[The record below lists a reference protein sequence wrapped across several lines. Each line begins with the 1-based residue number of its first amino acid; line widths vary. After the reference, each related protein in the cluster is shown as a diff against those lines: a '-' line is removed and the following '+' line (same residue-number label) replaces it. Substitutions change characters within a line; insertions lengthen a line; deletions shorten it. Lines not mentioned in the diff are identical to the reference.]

1 MALEVA
7 AMALLAAVGGGA
19 GRPALMPWPASI
31 ERGAGEL
38 AVGPDFRVAVTG
50 KGGPIVDG
58 AARRFEAR
66 LARQTGLQLPSPLA
80 PAGSPTLEVRCD
92 GPGKNP
98 LPYLGMDESYTLT
111 VTPGGATLSAAE
123 PWGVL
128 RGLET
133 FLQLVVPGSTT
144 AFRAPA
150 VVIKDRPRFAWR
162 GLMLDSARHFMPV
175 EIVKRTIDGM
185 AAVKLNVL
193 HLHLTD
199 DQGFRVESRR
209 HPELQRMGSDGL
221 FYTQA
226 QIKDI
231 VAYAAERGIRVYP
244 EFDMPGHTT
253 SWFVSHPELAS
264 GPGPYAIE
272 RGWGVFDPAFDPSK
286 EEVYRF
292 LDSFLGEMAALFPD
306 PYLHVGGD
314 EVNGKQWEASERLAA
329 FKKQKGMKDDREL
342 QAYFSQRVSKIV
354 THHGKKMIGW
364 DEILLP
370 GLPKDSVIQSWR
382 GQESLGA
389 AAKQG
394 YQGILS
400 AGYYIDL
407 MWPAERH
414 YLVDPWDEG
423 VDQLPEADRARILGG
438 EATMWSEFTTP
449 EIVESRIWPRTAAIA
464 ERLWSPREVRD
475 VDDMYARLDATSRW
489 LEWLGLDHRAVYPRM
504 LQRLAGHRYHEL
516 RALADVVEPL
526 EDYQRSGTGHYTQQ
540 TPLNRLMD
548 AARPESDAARVFSRQ
563 VDALLADPAK
573 RAGGEAV
580 RARLREWQG
589 LEVRLRPL
597 LEREALLREA
607 VPLAEE
613 ASALA
618 GAGLEA
624 LGFLE
629 QGVPAPESWWTARA
643 PLLEREKRPA
653 TGLEVAYRPAIRRL
667 MEAATR
673 GGSVSPAPEGSAV
686 RTSP

>member
-7 AMALLAAVGGGA
+7 LAALVAAAAGA
-19 GRPALMPWPASI
+19 AERPALMPWPASI
-31 ERGAGEL
+31 EIGAGEL
-38 AVGPDFRVAVTG
+38 AVGPDFRVAVSG
-50 KGGPIVDG
+50 RGGAIVEG
-58 AARRFEAR
+58 AARRFQER
-66 LARQTGLQLPSPLA
+66 LGRRAGLVLPSPVALA
-80 PAGSPTLEVRCD
+80 EKPTLEVRCD
-92 GPGKNP
+92 GPGKP
-98 LPYLGMDESYTLT
+98 LPQLGMDESYTLT
-111 VTPGGATLSAAE
+111 VTPGGATLQAAE

-133 FLQLVVPGSTT
+133 FLQLVVPGSAT
-144 AFRAPA
+144 AFRVPA
-150 VVIKDRPRFAWR
+150 VVIGDRPRFAWR
-162 GLMLDSARHFMPV
+162 GLMLDCSRHFMPV
-175 EIVKRTIDGM
+175 DTVKRTIDGM
-185 AAVKLNVL
+185 ATVKLNVL

-209 HPELQRMGSDGL
+209 HPELARMGSDGL

-226 QIKDI
+226 QIREL

-264 GPGPYAIE
+264 APGPYEIE
-272 RGWGVFDPAFDPSK
+272 RGWGVFDPALDPSK

-292 LDSFLGEMAALFPD
+292 LDGFLGEMAALFPD

-314 EVNGKQWEASERLAA
+314 EVNGRQWEGSERLAA
-329 FKKQKGMKDDREL
+329 FKKQKGLKDDREL
-342 QAYFSQRVSKIV
+342 QGYFSQRVAKIV
-354 THHGKKMIGW
+354 TGHGKKMIGW
-364 DEILLP
+364 DEVLLP
-370 GLPKDSVIQSWR
+370 GLPKDAVIQSWR
-382 GQESLGA
+382 GQESLEA
-389 AAKQG
+389 AARQG

-400 AGYYIDL
+400 NGYYIDL

-414 YLVDPWDEG
+414 YLVDPWDKG
-423 VDQLPEADRARILGG
+423 VDRLPEADRARILGG
-438 EATMWSEFTTP
+438 EATMWSEFTTA
-449 EIVESRIWPRTAAIA
+449 EIVDSRIWPRTAAIA

-504 LQRLAGHRYHEL
+504 LERLAGRRCREL
-516 RALADVVEPL
+516 RMLADVVEPL
-526 EDYQRSGTGHYTQQ
+526 EDYQRGRTGHFTQQ

-548 AARPESDAARVFSRQ
+548 AVPPESDAARVFSRQ
-563 VDALLADPAK
+563 VDALLADAAK
-573 RAGGEAV
+573 QAGREAI
-580 RARLREWQG
+580 RARLQEWQG
-589 LEVRLRPL
+589 IGVRLRPL
-597 LEREALLREA
+597 LEHEALLREA

-618 GAGLEA
+618 SAGLEA

-643 PLLEREKRPA
+643 PLLEREKRPP

-667 MEAATR
+667 MEACSR
-673 GGSVSPAPEGSAV
+673 GGSVSPAPEGPAV
-686 RTSP
+686 SP

>member
-1 MALEVA
+1 MALGVA
-7 AMALLAAVGGGA
+7 AMALLAAVGAGA
-19 GRPALMPWPASI
+19 RRPALMPWPASI

-38 AVGPDFRVAVTG
+38 AVGPDFRVAVAG

-66 LARQTGLQLPSPLA
+66 LARQTGLQLPSPVA
-80 PAGSPTLEVRCD
+80 AAGNPTLAIQCD
-92 GPGKNP
+92 GPGKEP
-98 LPYLGMDESYTLT
+98 LPYLGMDEGYTLT
-111 VTPGGATLSAAE
+111 VTPGGATLQAAE

-133 FLQLVVPGSTT
+133 FLQLVGPGSST

-162 GLMLDSARHFMPV
+162 GLMLDAARHFMPV
-175 EIVKRTIDGM
+175 GIVKRTIDGM

-226 QIKDI
+226 EIKDI
-231 VAYAAERGIRVYP
+231 IAYAAERGIRVYP
-244 EFDMPGHTT
+244 EFDIPGHTT

-264 GPGPYAIE
+264 APGPYQIE
-272 RGWGVFDPAFDPSK
+272 RQWGIFDPVLDPSK

-292 LDSFLGEMAALFPD
+292 LDGFLGEMAKLFPD

-314 EVNGKQWEASERLAA
+314 EVNGKQWDASERLAA
-329 FKKQKGMKDDREL
+329 FKKQKGFEDDRAL
-342 QAYFSQRVSKIV
+342 QGYFSQRVSRIV

-370 GLPKDSVIQSWR
+370 GLPKDSIIQSWR

-400 AGYYIDL
+400 NGYYIDL
-407 MWPAERH
+407 MWPAARH
-414 YLVDPWDEG
+414 YLVDPWDRG

-438 EATMWSEFTTP
+438 EATMWSEFTTA

-504 LQRLAGHRYHEL
+504 LQRLAGRRYHEL

-526 EDYQRSGTGHYTQQ
+526 ENYQRGETGHFTQQ

-548 AARPESDAARVFSRQ
+548 AARPESDAARAFSRQ

-573 RAGGEAV
+573 RAGSEEI

-589 LEVRLRPL
+589 LEVRLRAL
-597 LEREALLREA
+597 LEGEALLREA

-618 GAGLEA
+618 AAGLEA

-643 PLLEREKRPA
+643 ALLEREKRPA
-653 TGLEVAYRPAIRRL
+653 TGLEVAYRPAVRRL
-667 MEAATR
+667 MEAAA
-673 GGSVSPAPEGSAV
+673 GK
-686 RTSP
+686 